1 MSPIGY
7 PAARRAQLVVEELE
21 GEVLVYD
28 LDRDQASCLNPTA
41 ALVWKLADGA
51 TSVPEIARQMAAQL
65 DTPVEP
71 RMVWYALDQ
80 LGKKNLL
87 EAPLVPPLEYT
98 RMTRRDFLIKAGMV
112 GAAVTIPVIVS
123 LAAPSAAM
131 AATCTS
137 GCTCPGGQSDC
148 DDKCNGLTC
157 SVNGC
162 CQ

>member
-1 MSPIGY
+1 MSPVSY
-7 PAARRAQLVVEELE
+7 PAARRTRLVIEELE
-21 GEVLVYD
+21 REVLLYD

-51 TSVPEIARQMAAQL
+51 TSVPEIARQMAARL

-71 RMVWYALDQ
+71 RVVWYALDQ

-87 EAPLVPPLEYT
+87 EAPLVLPLEYA

-112 GAAVTIPVIVS
+112 GAAVTIPVIIS

-137 GCTCPGGQSDC
+137 GCTCPGGPADC
-148 DDKCNGLTC
+148 DVKCPGTSC
-157 SVNGC
+157 VNGC